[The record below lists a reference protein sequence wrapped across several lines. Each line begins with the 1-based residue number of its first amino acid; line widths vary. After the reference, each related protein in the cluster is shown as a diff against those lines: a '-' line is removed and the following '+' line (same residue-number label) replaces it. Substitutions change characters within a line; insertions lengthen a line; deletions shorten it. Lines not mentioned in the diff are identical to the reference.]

1 MLTQSQGEQELL
13 PSGHCSLESLHR
25 VHSDMQQVLCHLTHP
40 RFTFTESEADA
51 DILYH
56 FSHFKDYRWVP
67 GSPQGLI
74 PSVSDYLPLSPGP
87 QAFLCTPHTRLGDT
101 ELTSAMPI
109 PASTHRTLSQERPQ
123 VLLNQ
128 FPCENLLTVKDCLA
142 SIARRAGGPEGPP
155 WLPRTFNLRT
165 ELPQFVSYFQHRERR

>member
-1 MLTQSQGEQELL
+1 MGTWQPTG
-13 PSGHCSLESLHR
+13 PH
-25 VHSDMQQVLCHLTHP
+25 T
-40 RFTFTESEADA
+40 
-51 DILYH
+51 
-56 FSHFKDYRWVP
+56 
-67 GSPQGLI
+67 QGLTTCH
-74 PSVSDYLPLSPGP
+74 S
-87 QAFLCTPHTRLGDT
+87 LGDA
-101 ELTSAMPI
+101 ELTSALAI
-109 PASTHRTLSQERPQ
+109 PASTHRTFSQERPQ

>member
-1 MLTQSQGEQELL
+1 ML
-13 PSGHCSLESLHR
+13 
-25 VHSDMQQVLCHLTHP
+25 
-40 RFTFTESEADA
+40 A
-51 DILYH
+51 
-56 FSHFKDYRWVP
+56 
-67 GSPQGLI
+67 
-74 PSVSDYLPLSPGP
+74 
-87 QAFLCTPHTRLGDT
+87 
-101 ELTSAMPI
+101 I

-165 ELPQFVSYFQHRERR
+165 ELPQFVSYFQHRERQ

>member
-1 MLTQSQGEQELL
+1 MGTWQPTG
-13 PSGHCSLESLHR
+13 PHN
-25 VHSDMQQVLCHLTHP
+25 P
-40 RFTFTESEADA
+40 
-51 DILYH
+51 
-56 FSHFKDYRWVP
+56 
-67 GSPQGLI
+67 
-74 PSVSDYLPLSPGP
+74 VSDYLPLSSGP
-87 QAFLCTPHTRLGDT
+87 QAFLYTPHTPLGDT
-101 ELTSAMPI
+101 ELTSALAI
-109 PASTHRTLSQERPQ
+109 PASAHRTFSQERPQ